1 MYSIPCIRREE
12 GIANRSPTNR
22 NLILR
27 HTWRMIA
34 TLSDISDTVELFK
47 DKKQY
52 SLIFNRGKFKAPEE
66 LIKIY
71 LSVNWNEV

>member
-1 MYSIPCIRREE
+1 
-12 GIANRSPTNR
+12 
-22 NLILR
+22 
-27 HTWRMIA
+27 MIA